1 MKTRIKSTRIVT
13 PSEVIDGYIV
23 LEDGKIRYIGSEKT
37 AFVGEDIDVGDD
49 IVTAGFV
56 EMHIHGVG
64 GFDFIYSNEAEMREA
79 CDILYSHGVT
89 TLCPTV
95 TSAPIADMKMGL
107 LTIESLKNKKS
118 TRATIAGAHLE
129 GPYFSKEQCGAQNT
143 DFITPPI
150 KEDYLPILKEHS
162 EAIKRWSYAPEND
175 DGSFAKTLTE
185 YGVVP
190 SAAHSNAI
198 YDDMKRA
205 IDNGLST
212 VTHLYSCTPTVT
224 RKSGFRRLGVIET
237 AFLDDSLT
245 VELIADG
252 CHLPIDLIRMV
263 MKIKGTDR
271 IMLVS
276 DAMPITGLD
285 VKSGEYTG
293 IKYVVEDGVCKLYDR
308 SAFCGSIALPEQL
321 FTTATK
327 TGATLPEIQKMMS
340 LNAARVLGYKTK
352 GALLE
357 GYDADVAVISE
368 KDGEYKVVRVFGG
381 NA

>member
-1 MKTRIKSTRIVT
+1 MKKRIKSSRIVT
-13 PSEVIDGYIV
+13 PERVIDGCVII
-23 LEDGKIRYIGSEKT
+23 DGGKIEYIGEMNND
-37 AFVGEDIDVGDD
+37 FDGETVDFGDA

-56 EMHIHGVG
+56 EMHIHGIG
-64 GFDFIYSNEAEMREA
+64 GNDFIYSNEDEMRES
-79 CDILYSHGVT
+79 CDILYNHGVT

-95 TSAPIADMKMGL
+95 TSAPFADMKMGL
-107 LTIESLKNKKS
+107 LTIESLMKKKS
-118 TRATIAGAHLE
+118 TKSTIAGAHLE

-150 KEDYLPILKEHS
+150 KEDYLPLLEEHGES
-162 EAIKRWSYAPEND
+162 IKRWSYAPEND
-175 DGSFAKTLTE
+175 DGSFARALVQH
-185 YGVVP
+185 GVVP
-190 SAAHSNAI
+190 SAAHSSAI

-205 IDNGLST
+205 MDNGLST
-212 VTHLYSCTPTVT
+212 VTHLYSCTSTVT

-237 AFLDDSLT
+237 AFLEDSLT

-252 CHLPIDLIRMV
+252 CHLPVDLIRMV
-263 MKIKGTDR
+263 IKIKGTDG

-285 VKSGEYTG
+285 VKEGEYTG
-293 IKYVVEDGVCKLYDR
+293 IPYVVEDGVCKLYDR

-321 FTTATK
+321 FATAVK
-327 TGATLPEIQKMMS
+327 TGASLSDIQKMMS
-340 LNAARVLGYKTK
+340 LNAARVLGYTKK
-352 GALLE
+352 GAIRV
-357 GYDADVAVISE
+357 GYDADIAVIDE